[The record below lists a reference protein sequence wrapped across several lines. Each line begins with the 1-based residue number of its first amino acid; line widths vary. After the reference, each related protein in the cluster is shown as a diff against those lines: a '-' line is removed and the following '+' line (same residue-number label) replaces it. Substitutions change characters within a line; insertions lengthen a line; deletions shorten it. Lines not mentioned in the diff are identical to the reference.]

1 MSLNGNKSGV
11 SRLSS
16 VWKHWGGGCEL
27 KTRSKSQ
34 TWIVKVK
41 LWDQAAWRCLKAM
54 NLKSSLIAYKV
65 ARKQIQ
71 RWTTSKTSSD
81 HLIYI
86 YICVCILQL
95 LSVYLIHYD
104 VLEHKTT
111 RSHWH
116 EVNCVKIVWDFTHS
130 FLNTQRDMEVNCGMA
145 DPDSFNI

>member
-1 MSLNGNKSGV
+1 MV
-11 SRLSS
+11 SVGS
-16 VWKHWGGGCEL
+16 VQFESIEVVVVSWRHDP
-27 KTRSKSQ
+27 R
-34 TWIVKVK
+34 VK
-41 LWDQAAWRCLKAM
+41 LGSWKLSFETKLPWRCLKAM

-86 YICVCILQL
+86 YIYVCILQL